1 MKTGPLVRRR
11 YVIAE
16 FNPGNAGRRRQATSD
31 KRQATS
37 DHPIEHTWQVHANE
51 ELIDSPQGHRQRQC
65 KLSREK
71 VFMIRADKNQ
81 LQGTALLA
89 RDDGLSRD

>member
-1 MKTGPLVRRR
+1 MKTRPIARRR

-16 FNPGNAGRRRQATSD
+16 FNPGRRRQA
-31 KRQATS
+31 ATR
-37 DHPIEHTWQVHANE
+37 PGVIEHTRQVRAHE